1 MIVFLI
7 IILAAILRLAN
18 LSNLPPGLYLDEVLY
33 GLDAYSLIH
42 TGKDIYGHFLPL
54 AFQSSGYYPPLF
66 IYILAP
72 LFLFLP
78 LEAWVVRLPAAL
90 AGITTIAVLYYFT
103 RQLVSK
109 KHSSTPLLAAALLA
123 FSPYHLHFSRV
134 AFLASF
140 GIIFPLLATY
150 LFLKQRILLSA
161 IIFGL
166 STHVHYGY
174 KLFSP
179 LLFGMLIILYR
190 TRLKFHRLI
199 IPLILIGFITLF
211 SNWYA
216 VSRYNALSRVDQL
229 SGTSPNQI
237 ITGYLKVFSPQFL
250 FFKSG
255 DYLLTNPW
263 GKGLLLTSLL
273 PAFIIGAFKLRR
285 LSFNSLIILILWLFI
300 PPIPSALAGAATHLL
315 RLSPILIPLTIISA
329 LGLETLFARSRLVG
343 LGLVFLISL
352 ETLSAFKFY
361 TQIYPQASSDLW
373 GQPQRQLVHE
383 AITKPKPVLADN
395 FNTLLAFYAFEAKT
409 PPQLLQRAI
418 LQPITLN
425 GLPAKKVDHV
435 YFIPAEEL

>member
-1 MIVFLI
+1 M
-7 IILAAILRLAN
+7 
-18 LSNLPPGLYLDEVLY
+18 
-33 GLDAYSLIH
+33 
-42 TGKDIYGHFLPL
+42 
-54 AFQSSGYYPPLF
+54 
-66 IYILAP
+66 
-72 LFLFLP
+72 
-78 LEAWVVRLPAAL
+78 
-90 AGITTIAVLYYFT
+90 
-103 RQLVSK
+103 
-109 KHSSTPLLAAALLA
+109 
-123 FSPYHLHFSRV
+123 

-140 GIIFPLLATY
+140 GIIFSLLATY

-179 LLFGMLIILYR
+179 LLFGVLIILYR
-190 TRLKFHRLI
+190 TRLKFRRLI
-199 IPLILIGFITLF
+199 IPLILVSFITLF

-216 VSRYNALSRVDQL
+216 VTRYNALSRVDQL
-229 SGTSPNQI
+229 SGASLNQM

-263 GKGLLLTSLL
+263 NKGLLLTSLL
-273 PAFIIGAFKLRR
+273 PAFIVGTLKLRR
-285 LSFNSLIILILWLFI
+285 LSLNSLVILFLWLLI
-300 PPIPSALAGAATHLL
+300 PPVPSALAGAATHLL

-329 LGLETLFARSRLVG
+329 LGLETLFAKSRLVG
-343 LGLVFLISL
+343 LSLVVLISL

-361 TQIYPQASSDLW
+361 TRIYPQVSADLW
-373 GQPQRQLVHE
+373 GQPQRQLIHE
-383 AITKPKPVLADN
+383 AVTQSKPILTDS

-409 PPQLLQRAI
+409 PPQILQQTI

-425 GLPAKKVDHV
+425 GLPAKKIDHV

>member
-7 IILAAILRLAN
+7 IILAAILRLTN

-54 AFQSSGYYPPLF
+54 ALQSSGYYPPLF
-66 IYILAP
+66 TYILAP
-72 LFLFLP
+72 FFLIFP
-78 LEAWVVRLPAAL
+78 LAAWVVRLPAAL
-90 AGITTIAVLYYFT
+90 AGITTVVVLYYFT
-103 RQLVSK
+103 RQLVGK
-109 KHSSTPLLAAALLA
+109 KHSSTPLFAATLLA

-140 GIIFPLLATY
+140 GIIFSLLATY

-179 LLFGMLIILYR
+179 LLFGVLIILYR
-190 TRLKFHRLI
+190 TRLKFRRLI
-199 IPLILIGFITLF
+199 IPLILVSFITLF

-216 VSRYNALSRVDQL
+216 VTRYNALSRVDQL
-229 SGTSPNQI
+229 SGASLNQM

-263 GKGLLLTSLL
+263 NKGLLLTSLL
-273 PAFIIGAFKLRR
+273 PAFIVGTLKLRR
-285 LSFNSLIILILWLFI
+285 LSLNSLVILFLWLLI
-300 PPIPSALAGAATHLL
+300 PPVPSALAGAATHLL

-329 LGLETLFARSRLVG
+329 LGLETLFAKSRLVG
-343 LGLVFLISL
+343 LSLVVLISL

-361 TQIYPQASSDLW
+361 TRIYPQVSADLW
-373 GQPQRQLVHE
+373 GQPQRQLIHE
-383 AITKPKPVLADN
+383 AVTQSKPILTDS
-395 FNTLLAFYAFEAKT
+395 FNTLLAF
-409 PPQLLQRAI
+409 LLIFAS
-418 LQPITLN
+418 
-425 GLPAKKVDHV
+425 
-435 YFIPAEEL
+435 